1 MDSRE
6 LAALYEKYGYLV
18 HRRCMALLGSAVDA
32 DDAMQEVFMRVQRY
46 GRPEATGSDLGWL
59 YAIATR
65 VCFDQRARRKE
76 APVEPSALSAVDPR
90 THGSRRDAD
99 VRAALGAALRSMD
112 LKTAEIGVLHH
123 VDGYTQEEVSA
134 RTGISRKTIGRKLA
148 VFEALVRE
156 VLDAASR
163 VERLEGDVSR

>member
-6 LAALYEKYGYLV
+6 LSALYEKYGYLV
-18 HRRCMALLGSAVDA
+18 HRRCMALLGNAVDA
-32 DDAMQEVFMRVQRY
+32 DDALQEVFMRVQRY

-65 VCFDQRARRKE
+65 VCFDQRAKRKE
-76 APVEPSALSAVDPR
+76 TPVDPVTIPAVDAR
-90 THGSRRDAD
+90 SQGGRKDAE
-99 VRAALGAALRSMD
+99 VRAAVGVALRSMD

-134 RTGISRKTIGRKLA
+134 RTGISRKTIGKKLA

-156 VLDAASR
+156 VFQAAT
-163 VERLEGDVSR
+163 RLEEEA

>member
-6 LAALYEKYGYLV
+6 LSALYEKYGYLV
-18 HRRCMALLGSAVDA
+18 HRRCMALLGNAADA
-32 DDAMQEVFMRVQRY
+32 DDALQEVFMRVQRY

-65 VCFDQRARRKE
+65 VCFDARAKKRE
-76 APVEPSALSAVDPR
+76 APIDPAELPATDSRSSGSAA
-90 THGSRRDAD
+90 DAD
-99 VRAALGAALRSMD
+99 VRAAVSVALRSMD

-123 VDGYTQEEVSA
+123 VDGYTQEEVSS
-134 RTGISRKTIGRKLA
+134 RTGISRKTIGKKLA

-156 VLDAASR
+156 VFAASA
-163 VERLEGDVSR
+163 RLRGAR

>member
-1 MDSRE
+1 MDSKE

-18 HRRCMALLGSAVDA
+18 HRRCKALLGHAADA
-32 DDAMQEVFMRVQRY
+32 DDALQEVFMRVQRY

-65 VCFDQRARRKE
+65 VCFDHKAKRRE
-76 APVEPSALSAVDPR
+76 APVDPADLSAVDPR
-90 THGSRRDAD
+90 SLGNRKDAD
-99 VRAALGAALRSMD
+99 VRAVVGAALRSMD

-134 RTGISRKTIGRKLA
+134 RTGISRKTIGKKLA

-156 VLDAASR
+156 VFEASARLKGDA
-163 VERLEGDVSR
+163 

>member
-6 LAALYEKYGYLV
+6 LAALYDKYGFLV
-18 HRRCMALLGSAVDA
+18 HRRCMALLGNAVDA
-32 DDAMQEVFMRVQRY
+32 DDALQEVFMRVQRY

-65 VCFDQRARRKE
+65 VCFDQKAKRKE
-76 APVEPSALSAVDPR
+76 APVDPGDISVADERTQSAR
-90 THGSRRDAD
+90 KDAD
-99 VRAALGAALRSMD
+99 VRAAVGAALRSMD

-134 RTGISRKTIGRKLA
+134 RTGISRKTIGKKLA

-156 VLDAASR
+156 VFLAAER
-163 VERLEGDVSR
+163 VKGGA